1 MTSVGPAAGT
11 DAGRTPDADAG
22 VVRVVLV
29 DDQAVVR
36 GGLRLILESQPDIV
50 VVGEAADG
58 RAGIDL
64 VRSEQPDVV
73 LMDIRMPVLDGIAA
87 TAELVADDPTTR
99 VLILTTYAADEN
111 VYEALRAGAVGF
123 FAKTDEPAVL
133 VADAYF
139 AAAKVIG
146 PLLGAGWHLI
156 AAVRSNAVAYRAP
169 EPPKPGTRGRRRTYG
184 EKVTLKRLFEDQS
197 AFAEAPSPVYG
208 ESGVTLR
215 FLTLGADRWTT
226 ARRCGAWIEVALA
239 AQAREEGWDRGSL
252 ARRVERRRF
261 LVNAYLRGVQ
271 RVAQFR
277 VYQRLFSWWH
287 VLHVPL
293 VWMLVAT
300 TIAHVVA
307 VHMY

>member
-133 VADAYF
+133 VAAVREV
-139 AAAKVIG
+139 AAEQVQLGPGVLRLVLDRFLAEPGRVLPPPPMLEQLTDREHEVLLLLGRGATNAEIAARLVIG
-146 PLLGAGWHLI
+146 EATVKTHVARILTKLGLRDRTQAVVYCYEHGLL
-156 AAVRSNAVAYRAP
+156 
-169 EPPKPGTRGRRRTYG
+169 KPG
-184 EKVTLKRLFEDQS
+184 D
-197 AFAEAPSPVYG
+197 APG
-208 ESGVTLR
+208 
-215 FLTLGADRWTT
+215 
-226 ARRCGAWIEVALA
+226 
-239 AQAREEGWDRGSL
+239 
-252 ARRVERRRF
+252 
-261 LVNAYLRGVQ
+261 
-271 RVAQFR
+271 
-277 VYQRLFSWWH
+277 
-287 VLHVPL
+287 
-293 VWMLVAT
+293 
-300 TIAHVVA
+300 
-307 VHMY
+307 